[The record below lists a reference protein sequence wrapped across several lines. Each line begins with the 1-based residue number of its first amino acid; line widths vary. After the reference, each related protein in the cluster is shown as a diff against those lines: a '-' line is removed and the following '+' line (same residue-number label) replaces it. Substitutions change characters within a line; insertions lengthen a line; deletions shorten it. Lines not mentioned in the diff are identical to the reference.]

1 MERSNIFNPQDKAN
15 EKTRFYLGFVP
26 KELKSIVK
34 KNNCKYDNEVF
45 RWYTTDENNKMIQDF
60 SKKQI
65 DFWEL
70 MNDLGVS
77 FDKENKQWYTFKSN
91 EKIHDK
97 FFL

>member
-1 MERSNIFNPQDKAN
+1 
-15 EKTRFYLGFVP
+15 
-26 KELKSIVK
+26 
-34 KNNCKYDNEVF
+34 
-45 RWYTTDENNKMIQDF
+45 MIQDF

-70 MNDLGVS
+70 MNELSISVDQ
-77 FDKENKQWYTFKSN
+77 ENKKWYTFKSN